1 MVPHLLLA
9 VPVVPSQPLKLLNRQ
24 TDRYKRERENNAGVR
39 YGAGVVIFK
48 SRVTLLD
55 PTTNTHALHV
65 EFMGESPRTTS
76 NARFQY
82 LSVDCPCAL
91 VFLVRITSLVST
103 KPLL

>member
-55 PTTNTHALHV
+55 PTTDMHTLYAK
-65 EFMGESPRTTS
+65 FIGELPRTTS
-76 NARFQY
+76 NVRFQY
-82 LSVDCPCAL
+82 TCL
-91 VFLVRITSLVST
+91 
-103 KPLL
+103 